1 MAPKSKTELSSSL
14 NDDSTAAAEP
24 QIEWIPEEP
33 AQMRVDPVQTKIV
46 WRNVVFFGALH
57 LASVY
62 ALFLVPN
69 AKPLTWL
76 FSKFYSVLNPD
87 FILSLFG
94 HFSMKTVGINEVLYS
109 SDIGCEKL
117 PVFFSV

>member
-14 NDDSTAAAEP
+14 NNESTAAEP

-33 AQMRVDPVQTKIV
+33 AQMRVDPV
-46 WRNVVFFGALH
+46 
-57 LASVY
+57 ASVY

-76 FSKFYSVLNPD
+76 FSKFYLVLNPD
-87 FILSLFG
+87 FILSLFS
-94 HFSMKTVGINEVLYS
+94 HFSMSTVGINEVLYS
-109 SDIGCEKL
+109 KKNCHSL
-117 PVFFSV
+117 F

>member
-14 NDDSTAAAEP
+14 NDESTAAEP

-46 WRNVVFFGALH
+46 WRNVVFFGVLH

-76 FSKFYSVLNPD
+76 FSKFSLFLFYH
-87 FILSLFG
+87 ISLFG
-94 HFSMKTVGINEVLYS
+94 V
-109 SDIGCEKL
+109 
-117 PVFFSV
+117 